1 MSRSSRSA
9 DHRAGVGLAVLLL
22 GASLL
27 VLLDTPRPGPAQS
40 PETAPETPEVTSHES
55 LPTFGFRVQRNE
67 VMVRVIVRDS
77 KGNPVSHLKQSDF
90 RIFDNRKPQL
100 ITHFSVE
107 PAAKET
113 AKVPGGSTAAGS
125 SLSAG
130 TTAPTALARRFM
142 ALYFDDVHLQ
152 FGDLVPTRNAADR
165 YLAQSMAPGDVAAVF
180 TSSGQ
185 NQLDFT
191 DDRQQ
196 LHSAVFSLR
205 PRPLYQPV
213 TTECPQMS
221 TDQAYK
227 MVDLRDPYAI
237 QIAYEE
243 AFECNCD
250 PSAPAPVVQQCQA
263 RANSLADSKAM
274 EVLQRGESQTQY
286 ALQGLERV
294 CRRMAEVPGQR
305 SVVVLS
311 PGFFTGLEKLDI
323 DRIIDQALRQN
334 VVISTLDARGLY
346 AAPPLGDASQDVILP
361 VRRPDLTGNKVQI
374 QQDALRTDA
383 DVLSQLADETG
394 GAYFHNSNDLGDGF
408 WRVGAFPNSYYV
420 LAFAPDDL
428 KPDGRLHTLKV
439 ALADNPDHFTVQ
451 ARRGYFAPN
460 KAQDA
465 ATVAKEE
472 LQQMIFSQEELHTI
486 PMEVHTQFFK
496 PTTGEAKLS
505 VLTHVDIHAVPF
517 RKADGRSVDN
527 VTVVTAVFDRAGNY
541 VTGEQKQIEF
551 HLRDETLARLSQ
563 TGLNMKASLTV
574 KSGTYLIRQVVRESE
589 GDQLSATSSEVE
601 IP

>member
-1 MSRSSRSA
+1 MSRPSYLA
-9 DHRAGVGLAVLLL
+9 DHCASVGLA
-22 GASLL
+22 ALL
-27 VLLDTPRPGPAQS
+27 VGTSLAILFRTPLSGAAQS
-40 PETAPETPEVTSHES
+40 TEIPEVTSHES
-55 LPTFGFRVQRNE
+55 MPTFAFRVQRNE

-77 KGNPVSHLKQSDF
+77 RGNSVNHLKQSDF

-100 ITHFSVE
+100 ITHFAVE
-107 PAAKET
+107 SAAAEAAK
-113 AKVPGGSTAAGS
+113 APGASTAAGGS
-125 SLSAG
+125 PPAG
-130 TTAPTALARRFM
+130 VAAPAPLADRFM

-152 FGDLVPTRNAADR
+152 FGDLVQTRNAADR
-165 YLAQSMAPGDVAAVF
+165 YLANSMAPGDVAAVF

-185 NQLDFT
+185 DQLDFT
-191 DDRQQ
+191 DDRQR
-196 LHSAVFSLR
+196 LHDAIFNLK
-205 PRPLYQPV
+205 PRPLYQAL

-227 MVDLRDPYAI
+227 MVDQRDPYAT

-243 AFECNCD
+243 AFECNCSTSD
-250 PSAPAPVVQQCQA
+250 PVPVQQQCQQ
-263 RANSLADSKAM
+263 RANNLADSKAM
-274 EVLQRGESQTQY
+274 EVLQRGEMQTQY
-286 ALQGLERV
+286 AIQGLQRL
-294 CRRMAEVPGQR
+294 CRRMAAVPGQR
-305 SVVVLS
+305 SIVVLS
-311 PGFFTGLEKLDI
+311 PGFFTSVEKFDI
-323 DRIIDQALRQN
+323 SQIIDQALRQN

-346 AAPPLGDASQDVILP
+346 AVPPLGDASQEVVFP
-361 VRRPDLTGNKVQI
+361 AQRPDLTANKVQI
-374 QQDALRTDA
+374 QQDALVTDA

-408 WRVGAFPNSYYV
+408 WRVGAFPASYYV

-439 ALADNPDHFTVQ
+439 ALADNPDHFTIQ

-460 KAQDA
+460 KSQDA

-472 LQQMIFSQEELHTI
+472 LQQVIFSKEEVRTI
-486 PMEVHTQFFK
+486 PMEIHTQFFK

-541 VTGEQKQIEF
+541 VTGQEKQIEF

-574 KSGTYLIRQVVRESE
+574 KSGTYLVREVVRESE

>member
-1 MSRSSRSA
+1 MSRPSYLA
-9 DHRAGVGLAVLLL
+9 DHRVSAGLA
-22 GASLL
+22 ALL
-27 VLLDTPRPGPAQS
+27 VGTSLSVVFRTSRSGAAQS
-40 PETAPETPEVTSHES
+40 PETPEVTSHDS
-55 LPTFGFRVQRNE
+55 MPTFAFRVQRNE

-77 KGNPVSHLKQSDF
+77 KGNPVTHLKQSDF

-100 ITHFSVE
+100 ITHFAVE
-107 PAAKET
+107 SAAAEAAK
-113 AKVPGGSTAAGS
+113 APGVSTAAGGS
-125 SLSAG
+125 PPAPAG
-130 TTAPTALARRFM
+130 GAAPAPLAERFM

-152 FGDLVPTRNAADR
+152 FGDLVPTRDAADR
-165 YLAQSMAPGDVAAVF
+165 YLARSMAPGDVAGVF

-191 DDRQQ
+191 DDRHR
-196 LHSAVFSLR
+196 LHDAVFSLK
-205 PRPLYQPV
+205 PRPLYQAM

-221 TDQAYK
+221 TDQAFK
-227 MVDLRDPYAI
+227 MVDQHDPYAT
-237 QIAYEE
+237 QIADEE
-243 AFECNCD
+243 AFECNCSPGD
-250 PSAPAPVVQQCQA
+250 PPQLLQQCQQ
-263 RANSLADSKAM
+263 RAINLANAKAM
-274 EVLQRGESQTQY
+274 EVLQRGENQTQY

-294 CRRMAEVPGQR
+294 CRRIAQVPGQR

-311 PGFFTGLEKLDI
+311 PGFFTSLEKLDI

-346 AAPPLGDASQDVILP
+346 AVPPLGDASQEVIFP
-361 VRRPDLTGNKVQI
+361 AQRPDLTGNKVQI

-383 DVLSQLADETG
+383 DVLEQLADDTG
-394 GAYFHNSNDLGDGF
+394 GGYFHNSNDLGDGF
-408 WRVGAFPNSYYV
+408 WRVGAFPDSYYV

-439 ALADNPDHFTVQ
+439 ALADNPDHFAIQ

-460 KAQDA
+460 KSQDA

-472 LQQMIFSQEELHTI
+472 LQQVIFSKEEVRTI
-486 PMEVHTQFFK
+486 PMEIHTQFFK
-496 PTTGEAKLS
+496 PTTGDTKLS

-517 RKADGRSVDN
+517 RKADGRNVDH

-541 VTGEQKQIEF
+541 VTGEEKQIEF
-551 HLRDETLARLSQ
+551 HLRDATLARLSQ
-563 TGLNMKASLTV
+563 TGLNMKASLPV
-574 KSGTYLIRQVVRESE
+574 KSGTYLVRQVVRESE
-589 GDQLSATSSEVE
+589 GDQLSAMSSEVE